1 MLKVTKKI
9 DDLGRVAIPREM
21 RKAMELYGG
30 DEIDIVYCD
39 DNTINIFK
47 HEIDFSKRMEKLKDE
62 ISDRLEEI
70 AAAGSDEVLET
81 VERAIELLQ
90 NLQM

>member
-47 HEIDFSKRMEKLKDE
+47 HEIDFSKRMEKLRDE
-62 ISDRLEEI
+62 ISDRLEES
-70 AAAGSDEVLET
+70 AVAGSDDVIDLIDT
-81 VERAIELLQ
+81 AIEQLQ